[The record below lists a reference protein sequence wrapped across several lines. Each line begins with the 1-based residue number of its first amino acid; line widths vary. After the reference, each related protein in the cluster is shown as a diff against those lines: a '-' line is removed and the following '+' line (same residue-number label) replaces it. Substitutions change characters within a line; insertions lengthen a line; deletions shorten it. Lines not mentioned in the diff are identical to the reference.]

1 MRLSIS
7 DSDPQAIK
15 EYVHL
20 YCKKVV
26 ISKILN
32 LINQ

>member
-1 MRLSIS
+1 MSLSIS
-7 DSDPQAIK
+7 DSGPETIK